1 MALAAVNDMTEV
13 KLFATC
19 LAEEFFPTAIDATK
33 KILTDLKLKVTPL
46 RSTFC
51 CGQAPFNEGL
61 RKEALTLARGFL
73 KACEPGVPIVIPS
86 GSCASMVKMFFSDL
100 LADDPGL
107 LHKARTIRPW
117 IFELSQFL
125 VNVLKVKYIGARYP
139 HQVAYHPACH
149 LTRELG
155 VGDEPRLL
163 LSAVRELKLVEFRN
177 PEECCGFGGM
187 FSVKF
192 PHISLAMAQDKIE
205 RLKESGADT
214 VVANDCGC
222 LMQLGGTMH
231 RQGVPIQTRHIAE
244 VLAAR

>member
-1 MALAAVNDMTEV
+1 MTAV

-19 LAEEFFPTAIDATK
+19 LAEEFFPSTIEATK
-33 KILTDLKLKVTPL
+33 KILEDLKLQIIPL
-46 RSTFC
+46 RKTFC

-61 RKEALTLARGFL
+61 REEAVELARGFL
-73 KACEPGVPIVIPS
+73 KACDPGVPIVMPS
-86 GSCASMVKMFFSDL
+86 GSCASMVKVFYPDL
-100 LADDPGL
+100 LAGQPEL
-107 LHKARTIRPW
+107 TKKAISIRPW
-117 IFELSQFL
+117 VFELTQFL
-125 VNVLKVKYIGARYP
+125 VRVLKVKYVGARFP
-139 HQVAYHPACH
+139 HLVAYHPACH
-149 LTRELG
+149 LTRELK
-155 VGDEPRLL
+155 VVDEPRIL
-163 LSAVRELKLVEFRN
+163 LSAVSELKLVTFRN

-214 VVANDCGC
+214 LVANDCGC

-231 RQGVPIQTRHIAE
+231 RQGVAIQTRHIAE

>member
-1 MALAAVNDMTEV
+1 MTEV

-19 LAEEFFPTAIDATK
+19 LAEEFFPAVIKASKT
-33 KILTDLKLKVTPL
+33 ILSGLKLRATPL
-46 RSTFC
+46 RRSFC

-61 RKEALTLARGFL
+61 RDEAMALAAGFL
-73 KACEPGVPIVIPS
+73 NACEPGIPVVIPS
-86 GSCASMVKMFFSDL
+86 GSCASMVKICFREL
-100 LADDPGL
+100 LADQPVL
-107 LHKARTIRPW
+107 LEKASAMRPW

-125 VNVLKVKYIGARYP
+125 VNVLKVKYVGARYA
-139 HQVAYHPACH
+139 HNVAYHPACH

-155 VGDEPRLL
+155 VRNEPQIL
-163 LSAVRELKLVEFRN
+163 LSAVHDLKLVKFRN

-192 PHISLAMAQDKIE
+192 PHISVAMAQDKIE
-205 RLKESGADT
+205 RLIESGADT

-231 RQGVPIQTRHIAE
+231 RQRVPIQTRHIAE

>member
-1 MALAAVNDMTEV
+1 MSEV

-19 LAEEFFPTAIDATK
+19 LAEEFFPGVVVATK
-33 KILTDLKLKVTPL
+33 KILSDLKLKVSPL
-46 RSTFC
+46 RRTFC

-61 RKEALTLARGFL
+61 RDEAVALAAGFL
-73 KACEPGVPIVIPS
+73 NSCEPGTPIVIPS
-86 GSCASMVKMFFSDL
+86 GSCASMVKIFFREL
-100 LADDPGL
+100 LAEQPAL
-107 LHKARTIRPW
+107 LEKALAIRPW

-125 VNVLKVKYIGARYP
+125 VNVLKVKYVGARYP
-139 HQVAYHPACH
+139 YRVAYHPACH

-155 VGDEPRLL
+155 VRDEPRAL

-192 PHISLAMAQDKIE
+192 PHISVAMAEDKIE
-205 RLKESGADT
+205 RLIETGADT

-222 LMQLGGTMH
+222 LMQLGGTIH
-231 RQGVPIQTRHIAE
+231 HQRVPIQTRHIAE